1 MIRCELA
8 FRVGLCLIALTGIA
22 AGQERAPADQEAGA
36 SLAEEAEAAARS
48 DRSLRDALRAREAE
62 DRARRDARQEAALA
76 GERAKQRDE
85 ARELERALTEARA
98 LQGELAREHRQP
110 GIREGSGAGAAAPLP
125 LDVEGWDHDPR
136 VAAAAPG
143 LRDLPPDIFDS
154 SREVVPRETWQNP
167 EPIRV
172 LRLELDAD
180 GDSKPELIR
189 FLDAVTRELLREEAD
204 RNYDGVL
211 DAWTMYRDQS
221 LASRVLDENDDGN
234 PDVFESYRDGVL
246 VVRELDRDDDGVR
259 DVFYRYR
266 GDSLAEESH
275 DANNDGVVDL
285 VIHYAKRQRVRA
297 EEDVDRDG
305 RMDLWTRYA
314 RDSSGEE
321 GEEIVQIEHDQAGRG
336 YADTFEYFAKQGGKT
351 LLVRREHDI
360 DGDGQV
366 DVVSFYVQGRLS
378 RRQIADAERVPL

>member
-1 MIRCELA
+1 MIRTGLV
-8 FRVGLCLIALTGIA
+8 FGVGLCLVALAGLASGQDRATPEPVA
-22 AGQERAPADQEAGA
+22 AP

-48 DRSLRDALRAREAE
+48 DRSHRDAVKAREAE
-62 DRARRDARQEAALA
+62 DRARRDALQEATIAA
-76 GERAKQRDE
+76 ERAKQRDE
-85 ARELERALTEARA
+85 ARELERALTEAQA
-98 LQGELAREHRQP
+98 LQDELAREHRQP
-110 GIREGSGAGAAAPLP
+110 GIRQEARAGAAPPLP
-125 LDVEGWDHDPR
+125 LEGRGWDHDPR
-136 VAAAAPG
+136 VAAAAPE
-143 LRDLPPDIFDS
+143 LRELPTDIFDT
-154 SREVVPRETWQNP
+154 SREVVPPETWQNR
-167 EPIRV
+167 EPVRV
-172 LRLELDAD
+172 IRLELDAD

-221 LASRVLDENDDGN
+221 PSSRVLDENDDGN

-275 DANNDGVVDL
+275 DANNDGAVDL

-314 RDSSGEE
+314 GGSSGEE
-321 GEEIVQIEHDQAGRG
+321 VVQIEHDQAGRG
-336 YADTFEYFAKQGGKT
+336 FADTFEYFAKQGGKT

-366 DVVSFYVQGRLS
+366 DVVSFYIEGRLS
-378 RRQIADAERVPL
+378 RRQIADADQVPL